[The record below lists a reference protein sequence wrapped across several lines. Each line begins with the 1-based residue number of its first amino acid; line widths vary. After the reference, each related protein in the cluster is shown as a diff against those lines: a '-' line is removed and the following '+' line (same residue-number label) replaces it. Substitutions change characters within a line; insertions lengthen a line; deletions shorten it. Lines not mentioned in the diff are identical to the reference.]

1 MWKDCPQVGDRY
13 KPAFLHYS
21 DSKSEL
27 VSNAPLCSL
36 AEGRWN
42 SHWWNLIK
50 LVRRLWLSSQG
61 GRGHAV
67 TAVVGVECFLFVFL
81 IFKGLFLSC
90 LVTGF
95 CSQWERKGSLSWVS
109 DLTQL
114 TNPLRCRYASPG
126 LFHIHCSPCSG
137 GNPFATVKLRPTVT
151 NDRSAPAI

>member
-27 VSNAPLCSL
+27 VSKAPLCSL